1 MVLLFIVLLFGLSF
15 VPPLGLGTS
24 PILVLVSAYFYG
36 FSFIDYNLE
45 RRQYSVSDSVNYMK
59 KNRGIVIGNGIVFAV
74 VLAIPFIGIA
84 LSSFVA
90 IISAVAATISL
101 HKKNQKERTNSSLTA

>member
-1 MVLLFIVLLFGLSF
+1 VLI
-15 VPPLGLGTS
+15 
-24 PILVLVSAYFYG
+24 SAYYYG

-45 RRQYSVSDSVNYMK
+45 RKQYTVSDSVNYMK
-59 KNRGIVIGNGIVFAV
+59 KNRGIVMGNGIVFAL
-74 VLAIPFIGIA
+74 VLAIPLIGIA

-101 HKKNQKERTNSSLTA
+101 HKKNQKEQANSSLTA